1 MTDKGLPT
9 IGDKIVDKI
18 VDKLTFP
25 TPYYLNF
32 ISFGFVKLTY
42 LSLPPKQCCVMIP
55 LTFSAKYRQL

>member
-9 IGDKIVDKI
+9 IGDKI